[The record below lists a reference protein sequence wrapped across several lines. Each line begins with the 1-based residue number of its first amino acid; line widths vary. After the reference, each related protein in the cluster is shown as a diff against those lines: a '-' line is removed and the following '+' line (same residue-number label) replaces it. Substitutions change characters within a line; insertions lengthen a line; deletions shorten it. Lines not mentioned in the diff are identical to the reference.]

1 MRSSQLSEIEISAE
15 YYSWLCNLIKTNQ
28 KTKHYW
34 LLANALQEKKFEW
47 SVANDDNR
55 IFEARDLREKFCNF
69 VEIPYREYWFSDKVS
84 MLELL
89 ISLAYRCETIMEGE
103 PVNMKM
109 INWFWDMMLNVRLD
123 IYTDE
128 EYYDRDGHIVI
139 NQILDKIINR
149 TYGRDGQGGLFPLKK
164 AKKDQR
170 KVELWYQMNAYL
182 VENFY

>member
-1 MRSSQLSEIEISAE
+1 MKSSQLSEIEISAE

-34 LLANALQEKKFEW
+34 LLANALQEKNFEW

-69 VEIPYREYWFSDKVS
+69 VDIPYNDERFSEKVS

-103 PVNMKM
+103 PTNMKM
-109 INWFWDMMLNVRLD
+109 IDWFWRMMSNAGLD

-128 EYYDRDGHIVI
+128 DFYEMHGEIEV
-139 NQILDKIINR
+139 NAILKEIINR
-149 TYGRDGQGGLFPLKK
+149 TYGRDGRGGLFPLRRP
-164 AKKDQR
+164 KKDQR